1 MLCVLQS
8 MEPDREVYYMKKK
21 DMKNDDMEFRDD
33 RGTSLYMMDPEN
45 PVNRRDMRAAP
56 YVHRTLQK
64 KTQSTVKLPT
74 VAVIRAAAPRR
85 S

>member
-33 RGTSLYMMDPEN
+33 RGTSFVYDGSGKSCEQ
-45 PVNRRDMRAAP
+45 AGHAG
-56 YVHRTLQK
+56 
-64 KTQSTVKLPT
+64 STVCTPD
-74 VAVIRAAAPRR
+74 AAEENAGYSEASDCSCHPC
-85 S
+85 SST